1 MFSYSLNSLLVFHMV
16 AKTQSFS
23 KTAKLLFMTQPGVSN
38 HVSQLET
45 QIGTRLIVRDRG
57 TFKLTKEGKV
67 VFRYAEKVET
77 TAMELQNAIAAMKKD
92 AKPLL
97 RVATTP
103 VYSRIMMPFI
113 LDSFQTENP
122 DIAIKLD
129 LGSSADMMRSV
140 LSMQNDVVIAANQ
153 KISKKLEALPL
164 VREELVLITCTGHPL
179 SKKDSVSLQEIA
191 QYPLVIREE
200 GSSTKKVVRD
210 AFDSMNVKPSVLIDV
225 RSTEFIKEW
234 VSQGRG
240 ISILI
245 RRAVSEDER
254 KHLQV
259 VSLKEPLSLEVSVLY
274 LKSRRYERPVL
285 SFVDHIRN
293 LKAKSVLQ

>member
-45 QIGTRLIVRDRG
+45 QIGTRLIIRDRG
-57 TFKLTKEGKV
+57 TFKLTKEGRLVYK
-67 VFRYAEKVET
+67 YAEKVES
-77 TAMELQNAIAAMKKD
+77 TAMELQNAIVAIGKD

-122 DIAIKLD
+122 DITIKLD
-129 LGSSADMMRSV
+129 LGSSADMLKSV
-140 LSMQNDVVIAANQ
+140 LSMQNDVVIVANQ
-153 KISKKLEALPL
+153 KVSKKIEALPL
-164 VREELVLITCTGHPL
+164 VKEELVLITCTGHPL
-179 SKKDSVSLQEIA
+179 SKNNSVSLQEVA

-200 GSSTKKVVRD
+200 GSSTKKVVRE
-210 AFDSMNVKPSVLIDV
+210 AFESMNIKPSVLIDV

-240 ISILI
+240 VSILI
-245 RRAVSEDER
+245 RRAVSEEER

-259 VSLKEPLSLEVSVLY
+259 VPLKEPLSLEVSVLY
-274 LKSRRYERPVL
+274 LKSKRHDRSVQ
-285 SFVDHIRN
+285 SFVNHVKN
-293 LKAKSVLQ
+293 LKTKSVLQ

>member
-38 HVSQLET
+38 HVSQLEA
-45 QIGTRLIVRDRG
+45 QIGTRLIIRDRG
-57 TFKLTKEGKV
+57 TFKLTKEGKL

-77 TAMELQNAIAAMKKD
+77 TAMELQNAIAAIKKD

-103 VYSRIMMPFI
+103 VYSRVMMPFI

-122 DIAIKLD
+122 DIGIKLD
-129 LGSSADMMRSV
+129 LGSSADMLKSV

-153 KISKKLEALPL
+153 KISKKLEAVPL
-164 VREELVLITCTGHPL
+164 VREDLVLITCNGHPL
-179 SKKDSVSLQEIA
+179 SEKNSASLQEIA
-191 QYPLVIREE
+191 QYPLIIREE

-210 AFDSMNVKPSVLIDV
+210 AFESMNVKPSVLIDV

-240 ISILI
+240 VSILI

-254 KHLQV
+254 KQLQV
-259 VSLKEPLSLEVSVLY
+259 VPLKEPLSLEVSVLY
-274 LKSRRYERPVL
+274 LKSRRHERPVQ
-285 SFVDHIRN
+285 SFVDHIKI